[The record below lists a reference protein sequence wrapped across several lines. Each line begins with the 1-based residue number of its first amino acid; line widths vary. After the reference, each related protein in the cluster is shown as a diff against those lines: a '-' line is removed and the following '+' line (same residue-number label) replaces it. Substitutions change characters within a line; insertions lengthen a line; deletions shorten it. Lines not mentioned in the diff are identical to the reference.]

1 MGARARQTQAAVGTD
16 DGRLSAASEADV
28 TTGVGSRACH
38 FRQTWPWGPKRT
50 AVFARGSLEQNDP
63 ERRLREKNLG
73 LEMSTKL
80 IERSKFG

>member
-50 AVFARGSLEQNDP
+50 AV
-63 ERRLREKNLG
+63 LRADHWNKTIPKG
-73 LEMSTKL
+73 AYAK
-80 IERSKFG
+80 KPWVWK